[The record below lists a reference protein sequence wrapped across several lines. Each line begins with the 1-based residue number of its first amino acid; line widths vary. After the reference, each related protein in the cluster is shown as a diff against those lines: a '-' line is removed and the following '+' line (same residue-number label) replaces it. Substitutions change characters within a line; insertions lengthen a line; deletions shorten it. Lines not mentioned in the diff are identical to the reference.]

1 MLRLF
6 RDATIERTRD
16 AALLVES
23 GEEGLTALVTAE
35 AIELRLP
42 TVVWLTPYTP
52 ELRSRFW
59 KRFPWSR
66 LDATEGLPAVVQRAR
81 DARAREFKPCRAC
94 GERTPREAREMSV
107 FVTAV
112 QASSSDVCAETE
124 GTSRW
129 RPWMPPG
136 LVQAAAVRAAESV
149 D

>member
-1 MLRLF
+1 LERGAVTIERANSEVEDRTAQVLRVF

-59 KRFPWSR
+59 KRFLWSR
-66 LDATEGLPAVVQRAR
+66 LDAKKGLPAVVQRAR
-81 DARAREFKPCRAC
+81 DARTREFKPCRAC
-94 GERTPREAREMSV
+94 GKRTPREARDMS
-107 FVTAV
+107 
-112 QASSSDVCAETE
+112 
-124 GTSRW
+124 
-129 RPWMPPG
+129 G
-136 LVQAAAVRAAESV
+136 LCHGCSGLIF
-149 D
+149 